1 MAKMFRTWLAAP
13 ALRVVFSPHPQNRAA
28 MGRWGWFCHR
38 NNDKSH
44 SGHRPPPVRSA
55 LRELHDDGHSHS
67 RRNPC
72 ARCVA
77 LTGWPSTA
85 VPSELDGG

>member
-55 LRELHDDGHSHS
+55 LRELTTTD
-67 RRNPC
+67 
-72 ARCVA
+72 
-77 LTGWPSTA
+77 TA
-85 VPSELDGG
+85 IAGAIRVPGV